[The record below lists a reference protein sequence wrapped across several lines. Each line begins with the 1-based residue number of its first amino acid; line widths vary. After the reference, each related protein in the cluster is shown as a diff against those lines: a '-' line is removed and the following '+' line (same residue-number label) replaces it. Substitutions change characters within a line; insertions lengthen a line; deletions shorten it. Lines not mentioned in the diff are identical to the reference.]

1 MFVNQKEGISLKGI
15 RLLTAKE
22 QEENKEKWLEIKKNG
37 IGGSEIAAIV
47 GFSKWTSPYELWL
60 EKTGVVEPED
70 KSDNEAVYWGTVQEE
85 TVAKEFAKRTGKKVR
100 KQGIIQDEEVPYFLA
115 SVDRVIDGE
124 NAILECK
131 TANAY
136 AKDAWKDDNIP
147 DNYYCQ
153 VQWYCG
159 ITGADRAYIAVLIGG
174 NHFVWKTVERNDND
188 IEQLRKAGKDFWEK
202 VQKNIVPEV
211 DGSEACQQALQ
222 QRYETSK
229 PDTLI
234 AFDSKAKE
242 MFELYDRACAL
253 MDEAKQQKTLAENY
267 FKNELGENEAGE
279 YMERKV
285 TWKPVKARVSF
296 NTESFKADHP
306 DLYEKY
312 NNKVGKATR
321 QFKVK

>member
-1 MFVNQKEGISLKGI
+1 M
-15 RLLTAKE
+15 TAKE
-22 QEENKEKWLEIKKNG
+22 QEENKDKWLEIKKRG
-37 IGGSEIAAIV
+37 IGGSEIAAIA
-47 GFSKWTSPYELWL
+47 GYSKWDNPYKLWL

-70 KSDNEAVYWGTVQEE
+70 KSDNEAIYWGTVQEE
-85 TVAKEFAKRTGKKVR
+85 TVAREFAKRAQKKVR

-124 NAILECK
+124 NAGLECK

-136 AKDAWKDDNIP
+136 AKNAWEGDEIP

-153 VQWYCG
+153 CQWYMG
-159 ITGADRAYIAVLIGG
+159 ITGADRWYIACLIGG
-174 NHFVWKTVERNDND
+174 NHFVWKTIERNDD
-188 IEQLRKAGKDFWEK
+188 VIEFLRKVGKDFWEK
-202 VQKNIVPEV
+202 VEKNIPPET
-211 DGSEACQQALQ
+211 DGSEACTKVLQ

-234 AFDSKAKE
+234 AFNSKAKE
-242 MFELYDRACAL
+242 MFELYDNACAL
-253 MDEAKQQKTLAENY
+253 IKEAEQQKAKAENY
-267 FKNELGENEAGE
+267 FKNELQDNEAGE

-285 TWKPVKARVSF
+285 TWKSIKPRVSF

-312 NNKVGKATR
+312 NNKLGKATR
-321 QFKVK
+321 QFKIK